1 MTQIAAPPALRA
13 PLLRSDKPAGQPAN
27 GQV

>member
-13 PLLRSDKPAGQPAN
+13 PLLRTDKPAGQPAN

>member
-1 MTQIAAPPALRA
+1 MTQNAAPPALRA

-27 GQV
+27 WQV

>member
-13 PLLRSDKPAGQPAN
+13 PHLRTDKPAGQPAN

>member
-13 PLLRSDKPAGQPAN
+13 PLLRSDKPAGQPAT

>member
-13 PLLRSDKPAGQPAN
+13 PLPHIDKPAGQPAT